1 MKKKEIFLMVN
12 NPLAITNHRK
22 GVVLIVVIMVLA
34 FLLTVGIM
42 LVSVTG
48 TGPKVAGNVRL
59 QLQAFNAAEA
69 GVDTAWKQ
77 IGEYINNEVWDDFS
91 GQYRTTFNN
100 QPGLDDPSSQNYF
113 RRLTN
118 QQLVEDVLNNPDNFI
133 FASQPL
139 PNDNKFTYTVFLIN
153 DEGGGGVQDNEDSIL
168 VCIGKAPLNTY
179 TRLEIEIEIQSE
191 T

>member
-1 MKKKEIFLMVN
+1 MANFQLPV
-12 NPLAITNHRK
+12 TNHRK
-22 GVVLIVVIMVLA
+22 GVVLIVVIMVLT

-42 LVSVTG
+42 LVTVTG

-69 GVDTAWKQ
+69 GVDVAWRQ
-77 IGEYINNEVWDDFS
+77 ISEYIINEVWDDFT

-139 PNDNKFTYTVFLIN
+139 PYDNKLNYTVFLIN
-153 DEGGGGVQDNEDSIL
+153 DEGGGGTRDDEDGLL
-168 VCIGKAPLNTY
+168 VCIGQGPLNTY